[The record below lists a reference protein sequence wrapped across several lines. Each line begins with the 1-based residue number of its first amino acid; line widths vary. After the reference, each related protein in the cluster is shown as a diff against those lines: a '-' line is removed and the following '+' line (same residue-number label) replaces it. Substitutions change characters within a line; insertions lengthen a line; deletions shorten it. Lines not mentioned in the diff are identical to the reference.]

1 MIEGA
6 AFAECVSVNKLIFS
20 DTSLLKKIGD
30 HAFRG
35 CRNLKEV
42 YLQDGEEYV
51 AITALRDS
59 LSLEHIS
66 VSEKIKD
73 QPGITELE
81 KNCPNARIRFREVNS
96 VEKE

>member
-1 MIEGA
+1 MGKHRKAFAEISRISAFENCYALEFVSLPDSLTVIGGA

-42 YLQDGEEYV
+42 YLPDSVEYV
-51 AITALRDS
+51 GSQCIQRL
-59 LSLEHIS
+59 
-66 VSEKIKD
+66 
-73 QPGITELE
+73 
-81 KNCPNARIRFREVNS
+81 
-96 VEKE
+96 